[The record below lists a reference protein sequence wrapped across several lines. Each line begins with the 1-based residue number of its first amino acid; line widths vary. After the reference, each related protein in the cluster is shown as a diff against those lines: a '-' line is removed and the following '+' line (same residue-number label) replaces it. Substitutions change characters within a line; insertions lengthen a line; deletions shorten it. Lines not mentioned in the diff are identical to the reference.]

1 MVAISGLNNKSIFA
15 NQFLHK
21 TGCYKKV
28 MQQINEGRNYKL
40 EPAPQ
45 SLGQFGHHGTDSF
58 MRGTKVE
65 YFNLYISLLNSLQTE
80 NEIVL
85 RGLMESFKRKRTEIL
100 KIKAL

>member
-40 EPAPQ
+40 EPAP
-45 SLGQFGHHGTDSF
+45 
-58 MRGTKVE
+58 
-65 YFNLYISLLNSLQTE
+65 
-80 NEIVL
+80 
-85 RGLMESFKRKRTEIL
+85 
-100 KIKAL
+100 